1 MRCLFFLGK
10 FSLLLVLSSHLL
22 PAQTGETRSCE
33 ILFEFYEVLEE
44 NHVAPPEK
52 NQLWASALRQL
63 YIEAL
68 DPEARYF
75 NQTDLVNIEKMEAQ
89 ILEDWNSRSC
99 NFAESVAKVLKQRLI
114 SLEKQLKNWEEEAFI
129 YDIKDTLY
137 WSPKQKRKHP
147 AELSSQIKAWK
158 NLIKYRTLLSLQEE
172 LSPISAAIMEQEAF
186 TKQLDVLKNAQCQ
199 IQALIQDEESF
210 TQYFR
215 QKFMDALSQSYDPH
229 SAYFSF
235 SEKELWDLALATQ
248 SLSFGLEFKKNRQGQ
263 LQISQLSP
271 GGAGWKSQ
279 RLHQGDEVLEIE
291 YPQGT
296 ALDLNCMSIREL
308 AEKLKSSASN
318 YMDLKIRKRNGETHE
333 FRLYKEKAEQE
344 ENILSSYILEGDQ
357 KVGYLYLPAFYT
369 EAEDETN
376 RGCADDVARELL
388 RLQAEGIEGLI
399 LDLRFNGG
407 GSMKEALSLAGIFID
422 RGPLAIFQEREQAP
436 TLLRDMNRGSFYDG
450 PLIVMINGY
459 SASASEILA
468 SALQD
473 YQRALIVGSKSFG
486 KSSGQIVLPVVGEGL
501 GMAKVSIQQYYR
513 IKGDSY
519 QKAGVVPDI
528 KLPNVDEVLGEK
540 ESDHIRAFS
549 HSYTDKE
556 VSYSPSGQL
565 PINQLEQKSS
575 ERIRENKDFQK
586 VSSII
591 QKIKD
596 WKRRDAPFI
605 LHPDHFYKGLEIQIK
620 FALSLEMKKETES
633 SFFEAKNNRFVASL
647 LKLEPEKQALNQEQ
661 LQKIAR
667 DTYIEETYLIIKDLI
682 QTQ

>member
-1 MRCLFFLGK
+1 
-10 FSLLLVLSSHLL
+10 
-22 PAQTGETRSCE
+22 
-33 ILFEFYEVLEE
+33 
-44 NHVAPPEK
+44 
-52 NQLWASALRQL
+52 

-75 NQTDLVNIEKMEAQ
+75 NKEDLAAIEKMEGQ

-99 NFAESVAKVLKQRLI
+99 QFAESVAELLKKRLR
-114 SLEKQLKNWEEEAFI
+114 SLEQQLQNWEEEAFVF
-129 YDIKDTLY
+129 DVKDTLY
-137 WSPKQKRKHP
+137 WSPKLTRKHAP
-147 AELSSQIKAWK
+147 ELSSQIQSWK
-158 NLIKYRTLLSLQEE
+158 DRIKYRSLLALQED
-172 LSPISAAIMEQEAF
+172 LMPIPAKKMEEEAF
-186 TKQLDVLKNAQCQ
+186 AKQIDVLQNAQCQ
-199 IQALIQDEESF
+199 IQALIQDEISF
-210 TQYFR
+210 DQYFR

-229 SAYFSF
+229 TAYFSF

-248 SLSFGLEFKKNRQGQ
+248 SLSFGMEFKKNRQGQ
-263 LQISQLSP
+263 LQISQLRP

-296 ALDLNCMSIREL
+296 ALDLNCMSIKEL
-308 AEKLKSSASN
+308 AEKLKSSVSN

-369 EAEDETN
+369 EAEDATN

-422 RGPLAIFQEREQAP
+422 RGPLAIFQERGQAP

-501 GMAKVSIQQYYR
+501 GMAKVSIQQYFR
-513 IKGDSY
+513 IKGNSY
-519 QKAGVVPDI
+519 QKRGVSPDI
-528 KLPNVDEVLGEK
+528 SLPNIDEVLGEK

-549 HSYTDKE
+549 HSFTDKE
-556 VSYSPSGQL
+556 VTFSPSGRL
-565 PINQLEQKSS
+565 PIDPLQEKSI
-575 ERIRENKDFQK
+575 ERIAKNKDFQK
-586 VSSII
+586 VSNLI
-591 QKIKD
+591 QEIKD
-596 WKRRDAPFI
+596 WKQEKAPFV
-605 LHPDHFYKGLEIQIK
+605 LHPDHFYKGLKIQVK
-620 FALSLEMKKETES
+620 FALSLEMKKEMES
-633 SFFEAKNNRFVASL
+633 SFFVAKNNRFVASL
-647 LKLEPEKQALNQEQ
+647 LKLEPEKQILNQQQ
-661 LQKIAR
+661 LLKVAK
-667 DTYIEETYLIIKDLI
+667 DVYIEETYLIMKDLI
-682 QTQ
+682 QAQ